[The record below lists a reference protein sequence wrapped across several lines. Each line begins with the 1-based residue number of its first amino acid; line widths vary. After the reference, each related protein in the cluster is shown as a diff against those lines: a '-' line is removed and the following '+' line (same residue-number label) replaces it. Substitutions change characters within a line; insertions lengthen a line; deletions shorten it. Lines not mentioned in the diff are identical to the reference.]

1 MKKVGIGMLLLLIL
15 TGITVWVTQQDRSS
29 TMRKELTDFA
39 IADTAAIDEI
49 ILKDEQGKRILL
61 KRVDNGWTVNDLYA
75 ARPDAVDILLRTMN
89 KLSIKAP
96 ISETM
101 KNTVLKN
108 IIAKHT
114 LVEAYQG
121 GELIKTYFVGGPDR
135 EHTGTF
141 MMMKGSSRPYLMH
154 IEGFHGFLTPRFFTN
169 ENEWRER
176 VVFEH
181 AKEDIQRLEVQYM
194 ENPEQNFLIER
205 TAQGGFGVYSGE
217 ENEAV
222 NTLDTFMLNAYL
234 ARYDMVH
241 FEGFEE
247 TKTEAF
253 IDSVMQSEPMFTIT
267 LTDRNDVVT
276 TATGFRKPL
285 SDGYDYEGN
294 PIDYDQDRLYL
305 KINDDKVV
313 VAQYAIFDPLTRGI
327 GFLRNR

>member
-1 MKKVGIGMLLLLIL
+1 MKKVGIGILLLLIL
-15 TGITVWVTQQDRSS
+15 AGVTVWVTQQDRSS

-39 IADTAAIDEI
+39 IEDTASIDRI
-49 ILKDEQGKRILL
+49 LLKDEQGNRIQLD
-61 KRVDNGWTVNDLYA
+61 RSESGWIVNEQYV

-89 KLSIKAP
+89 KLRVKAP

-108 IIAKHT
+108 IIAKNT
-114 LVEAYQG
+114 LVEAYSG
-121 GELIKTYFVGGPDR
+121 SELVKTYYVGGPDR

-169 ENEWRER
+169 VNEWRER
-176 VVFEH
+176 VVFEY
-181 AKEDIQRLEVQYM
+181 AKADIKRLELQYPEKP
-194 ENPEQNFLIER
+194 ENNFVIEQAEPGSFEV
-205 TAQGGFGVYSGE
+205 TAGL
-217 ENEAV
+217 EATPV
-222 NTLDTFMLNAYL
+222 TQLDTFMLNAYL

-253 IDSVMQSEPMFTIT
+253 IDSVMQSEPIFVIA
-267 LTDRNDVVT
+267 LTDQNDVVT

-305 KINDDKVV
+305 KINEDKVV